1 MADGMS
7 TRRVV
12 AAVLGVGA
20 LSLGVAAPAASQ
32 PPPNCSS
39 ADLYTHPPVNAFFTT
54 IGDLDPE
61 QRRVALAEFLDTNPQ
76 IRAELQGIRAPAVDF
91 RNRCGREIPEL
102 GEN

>member
-39 ADLYTHPPVNAFFTT
+39 ADLAGGMTGGLASTTAYLYTHPPVNAFFTT

-61 QRRVALAEFLDTNPQ
+61 KQARVLARNCIELYGLDIKN
-76 IRAELQGIRAPAVDF
+76 
-91 RNRCGREIPEL
+91 
-102 GEN
+102 